1 MGMHFMN
8 GAGNSFVVVDEL
20 ASLSHFLDLPTER
33 KQAAMQATAAIYARG
48 GRKQAA
54 DQVIVISRPQED
66 ASQLPELRFY
76 NTDGSQA
83 EACGNGTRAALGWL
97 IKHKQAYPPLP
108 RTASI
113 HVVED
118 DSRGRRRALTYRMLG
133 DGGVAVDMG
142 TVRFESPQDRL
153 PAEITQMGVPG
164 LVYCQLVN
172 VGNPHLV
179 LVVDSFPTDWQAIGA
194 RFETDRRVFP
204 ARGNVSFVVRQPD
217 GCVDV
222 RVWERGAGATLA
234 CGTAACAIHATL
246 WQQGEAT
253 SQLAQH
259 FLGGCL
265 ATELPASTLAA
276 DGHEFASIWLTGPI
290 EYEGEYEGDFEA
302 YKQIPITPKYTA
314 RKARDLET
322 C

>member
-1 MGMHFMN
+1 MGAHFMN
-8 GAGNSFVVVDEL
+8 GAGNSFVIIDGL
-20 ASLSHFLDLPTER
+20 ASLGRFLDLSAER
-33 KQAAMQATAAIYARG
+33 KQAVMQATAAIYARG

-54 DQVIVISRPQED
+54 DQVIVISRTQVG

-97 IKHKQAYPPLP
+97 IKHKRAYPPP
-108 RTASI
+108 PGTASI
-113 HVVED
+113 QVVED

-142 TVRFESPQDRL
+142 EVRFESPQGRL
-153 PAEITQMGVPG
+153 PAEIAQMDVPG
-164 LVYCQLVN
+164 LAYCQLVN

-179 LVVDSFPTDWQAIGA
+179 LVVDSFPTDWHAIGA

-204 ARGNVSFVVRQPD
+204 ERGNVSFVVRQPD
-217 GCVDV
+217 GCVYV

-253 SQLAQH
+253 LQLDQH
-259 FLGGCL
+259 FPGGCL
-265 ATELPASTLAA
+265 TTELPAPSLASA
-276 DGHEFASIWLTGPI
+276 GHGFASVWLTGPI
-290 EYEGEYEGDFEA
+290 EYEGEYEGDIEA
-302 YKQIPITPKYTA
+302 YKQLLAAGEPQ
-314 RKARDLET
+314 
-322 C
+322 